1 MSTSFKRIQVIVNPA
16 AGNNEPILNTLNDK
30 FKEYDVEWDA
40 RVTHK
45 EGDGTR
51 LAQEAVANGFD
62 LVASYGGDGTI
73 SEVTRGLIN
82 TGVPLAVLPGGTAN
96 ALAMGLGVPFNLPG
110 AIDAIFNSRVE
121 AMDMGDANGR
131 TFVLRADMGLS
142 TKMTQQANRELKD
155 RFGVVAYAISGL
167 QAITQ
172 PETVVYQLT
181 VDGQEIEAEGVACII
196 TNHNELGAMGLKF
209 VPNVRAGDGLLDA
222 FVVKDTISVFAA
234 AAAQLTGADNGDQEP
249 QGLQHWQGKE
259 FRVHAAEPQDYS
271 VDGDPVGQSPL
282 EVKVLPQVLRILVPE
297 NNTLD

>member
-1 MSTSFKRIQVIVNPA
+1 
-16 AGNNEPILNTLNDK
+16 
-30 FKEYDVEWDA
+30 A

-121 AMDMGDANGR
+121 AMDLGEANGR

-142 TKMTQQANRELKD
+142 TKMAQQASRELKD

-167 QAITQ
+167 QRSEEHTS
-172 PETVVYQLT
+172 
-181 VDGQEIEAEGVACII
+181 
-196 TNHNELGAMGLKF
+196 ELQSRENL
-209 VPNVRAGDGLLDA
+209 VCRLL
-222 FVVKDTISVFAA
+222 
-234 AAAQLTGADNGDQEP
+234 
-249 QGLQHWQGKE
+249 
-259 FRVHAAEPQDYS
+259 
-271 VDGDPVGQSPL
+271 L
-282 EVKVLPQVLRILVPE
+282 EKK
-297 NNTLD
+297 